1 MVTRTGCA
9 RNSHS
14 KYGEFRKL
22 STKAVE
28 AKSDPALLAHLYRRA
43 GFGITRDQID
53 QLAGQ
58 SYEDTVE
65 FLLDPTPETGISD
78 DEITRYLGGE
88 GPHAYLATWLYRML
102 NSKDQLQEKMALFW
116 HGVFATGLVK
126 NEHILSSS
134 NQIEMFRRNGMSG
147 MNEILLDLAKDPA
160 MIFWLDNNENHFG
173 EPNEN
178 WGREL
183 LELFSL
189 GVGNYTEIDIK
200 HASRAFTGWTF
211 AQSPPL
217 YPHGYY
223 AADFLFDEADH
234 DNGDKEFLGHK
245 GNLDGGDI
253 IDIIVKQPSCAAFI
267 SRHLYNFFVAD
278 EPQVP
283 SWNETPPLDPELID
297 AMCAA
302 FMESNGDIKSVLR
315 VMFNSDSFKN
325 ARFKKVKSPI
335 EMVAGMLML
344 VGEYTDYR
352 PGLAKY
358 PQSTTFTMGQVLL
371 DPPTVEGWH
380 TGKEWIDGGNLTER
394 VNFAVEEIGD
404 GLSPGIKNV
413 IDRIVE
419 SGSLS
424 TPQGFVDSALDA
436 LGPIDV
442 EESTREVLIQYASNS
457 EGDEDRSRT
466 LRLLRLLVSTPDFQY
481 A

>member
-1 MVTRTGCA
+1 M
-9 RNSHS
+9 
-14 KYGEFRKL
+14 

-28 AKSDPALLAHLYRRA
+28 SNTDPSLIAHLYRRA
-43 GFGITRDQID
+43 GFGATRDQID
-53 QLAGQ
+53 QLSEQ
-58 SYEDTVE
+58 SYEDIVE
-65 FLLDPTPETGISD
+65 FLLDPTPETGVPND
-78 DEITRYLGGE
+78 DLTRYLGGE
-88 GPHAYLATWLYRML
+88 APHAYLAIWLYRML
-102 NSKDQLQEKMALFW
+102 NSRNQLQEKMALFW

-147 MNEILLDLAKDPA
+147 MREILMDLAKDPA
-160 MIFWLDNNENHFG
+160 MIFWLDNNENHLG

-189 GVGNYTEIDIK
+189 GVGNYSEIDIK

-223 AADFLFDEADH
+223 AADFLFREDDH
-234 DNGDKEFLGHK
+234 DNGEKEFMGHK

-253 IDIIVKQPSCAAFI
+253 IDIIVEQPACAAFI
-267 SRHLYNFFVAD
+267 CRHLYNFFVAD

-283 SWNETPPLDPELID
+283 SWNDLDPLDPELID
-297 AMCAA
+297 AMSKA
-302 FMESNGDIKSVLR
+302 FIDSDGEVKSALR

-325 ARFKKVKSPI
+325 ARSKKVKSPI
-335 EMVAGMLML
+335 EMVAGVLML
-344 VGEYTDYR
+344 TGEHTDFK

-358 PQSTTFTMGQVLL
+358 PQSTTFTMGQILL

-394 VNFAVEEIGD
+394 INFAVEELGD
-404 GLSPGIKNV
+404 GLSPGIKAI
-413 IDRIVE
+413 IDRIVA
-419 SGSLS
+419 SGSLE
-424 TPQGFVDSALDA
+424 TPELFVDSALDA
-436 LGPIDV
+436 LGPIAIED
-442 EESTREVLIQYASNS
+442 STREALIQFAANTDG
-457 EGDEDRSRT
+457 EEERSRSIRM
-466 LRLLRLLVSTPDFQY
+466 LRLIVSTPDFQY

>member
-1 MVTRTGCA
+1 
-9 RNSHS
+9 
-14 KYGEFRKL
+14 L

-28 AKSDPALLAHLYRRA
+28 SNTDPALIAHLYRRA
-43 GFGITRDQID
+43 GFGTTRDQID
-53 QLAGQ
+53 QLSEQ
-58 SYEDTVE
+58 SYEDIVE
-65 FLLDPTPETGISD
+65 FLLDPTPETGVPND
-78 DEITRYLGGE
+78 DLTRYLGGE
-88 GPHAYLATWLYRML
+88 APHAYLAIWLYRML
-102 NSKDQLQEKMALFW
+102 NSRNQLQEKMALFW

-147 MNEILLDLAKDPA
+147 MREILMDLAKDPA
-160 MIFWLDNNENHFG
+160 MIFWLDNNENHLG

-189 GVGNYTEIDIK
+189 GVGNYSEIDIK

-223 AADFLFDEADH
+223 AADFLFREDDH
-234 DNGDKEFLGHK
+234 DNGEKEFMGHK

-253 IDIIVKQPSCAAFI
+253 IDIIVEQPACAAFI
-267 SRHLYNFFVAD
+267 CRHLYNFFVAD

-283 SWNETPPLDPELID
+283 SWNDLDPLDPELID
-297 AMCAA
+297 AMSKA
-302 FMESNGDIKSVLR
+302 FIDSDGEVKSTLR

-325 ARFKKVKSPI
+325 ARSKKVKSPI
-335 EMVAGMLML
+335 EMVAGVLML
-344 VGEYTDYR
+344 TGEHTDFK

-358 PQSTTFTMGQVLL
+358 PQSTTFTMGQILL

-394 VNFAVEEIGD
+394 INFAVEEFSD
-404 GLSPGIKNV
+404 GLSPGIKAI
-413 IDRIVE
+413 IDRIVA
-419 SGSLS
+419 SGSLE
-424 TPQGFVDSALDA
+424 TPELFVDSALDV
-436 LGPIDV
+436 LGPIAV
-442 EESTREVLIQYASNS
+442 EDSTREALIQFAANT
-457 EGDEDRSRT
+457 EGEEERSRSIRM
-466 LRLLRLLVSTPDFQY
+466 LRLIVSTPDFQY

>member
-1 MVTRTGCA
+1 M
-9 RNSHS
+9 
-14 KYGEFRKL
+14 

-28 AKSDPALLAHLYRRA
+28 AKTDPALLAHLYRRA
-43 GFGITRDQID
+43 GFGINRDEID
-53 QLAGQ
+53 QLATEDY
-58 SYEDTVE
+58 SDTVE
-65 FLLDPTPETGISD
+65 FLLNPTAETGIPE
-78 DEITRYLGGE
+78 DELKRYLGGE
-88 GPHAYLATWLYRML
+88 APHAYLAIWLYRML
-102 NSKDQLQEKMALFW
+102 NSRNQLQEKMALFW
-116 HGVFATGLVK
+116 HGLFATGLVK

-134 NQIEMFRRNGMSG
+134 NQIEMFRENGMG
-147 MNEILLDLAKDPA
+147 EMREILMDLAKDPA
-160 MIFWLDNNENHFG
+160 MIFWLDNNENHLG

-189 GVGNYTEIDIK
+189 GVGNYSEIDIK

-223 AADFLFDEADH
+223 PADFLFREDDH
-234 DNGDKEFLGHK
+234 DNGDKEFLGHT

-283 SWNETPPLDPELID
+283 TWNDLPPLDPELID
-297 AMCAA
+297 AMCKA
-302 FMESNGDIKSVLR
+302 FMDSDGEIKSVLR

-335 EMVAGMLML
+335 EMVAGILKL
-344 VGEYTDYR
+344 AGEHTDFR
-352 PGLAKY
+352 HDLAKY
-358 PQSTTFTMGQVLL
+358 PQSSTFTMGQILL

-380 TGKEWIDGGNLTER
+380 TGREWIDGGNLTER
-394 VNFAVEEIGD
+394 INFAVDQVGD
-404 GLSPGIKNV
+404 GLSPGIKRI
-413 IDRIVE
+413 IDRLVE

-424 TPQGFVDSALDA
+424 TPESFVDTTLDA
-436 LGPIDV
+436 MGPISV
-442 EESTREVLIQYASNS
+442 EDSTREALVDYARKT
-457 EGDEDRSRT
+457 EVDDDRSRAVRMI
-466 LRLLRLLVSTPDFQY
+466 RLMVSTPDFQY